1 MWLTETHRGRI
12 EEVLKTVDR
21 DIKLIV
27 VTDNERILGLGDLG
41 AGGLGIPIGKLNL
54 YTAGAGIAPENVLP
68 ISIDLGCNKE
78 HILESDHYLGVNSK
92 RLGGEKYDE
101 YRKV

>member
-21 DIKLIV
+21 DVKLIV

-41 AGGLGIPIGKLNL
+41 AGGF
-54 YTAGAGIAPENVLP
+54 
-68 ISIDLGCNKE
+68 
-78 HILESDHYLGVNSK
+78 
-92 RLGGEKYDE
+92 
-101 YRKV
+101 